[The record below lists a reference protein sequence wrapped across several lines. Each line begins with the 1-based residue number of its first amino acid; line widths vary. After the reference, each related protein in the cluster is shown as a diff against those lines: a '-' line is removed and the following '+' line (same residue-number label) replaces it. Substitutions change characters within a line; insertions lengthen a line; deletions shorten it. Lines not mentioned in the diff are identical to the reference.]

1 MKATLDISLY
11 PLTEN
16 YKEAIINFIV
26 DAKKAHPNLQ
36 IETNGM
42 STQVYGNYDLLM
54 DFLKITAE
62 PILAKYNA
70 VFVVKI
76 ANGEQTISNLPD
88 KLKR

>member
-16 YKEAIINFIV
+16 YKDVIINFITE
-26 DAKKAHPNLQ
+26 AKGAFPNLQ

-42 STQVYGNYDLLM
+42 STQVYGEYEQLM
-54 DFLKITAE
+54 DFLKTSAK
-62 PILAKYNA
+62 PILKKYNA

-76 ANGEQTISNLPD
+76 ANGEQTMGNLPNT
-88 KLKR
+88 LK